1 MKKERI
7 EEFVRLVPTIKA
19 LDNIPKNKRCKDVQ
33 AFVYAYLAV
42 ILKEIGVYTTCHK
55 IARMPDI
62 VNDSIKLIVET
73 LSDNDQ
79 KAYEEVL
86 RLCSMRCAYQKYFIT
101 HPALYIYTLNT
112 NHVSEEYLALFHTDD
127 IITRNEG
134 TKEIVSIERDQ
145 IVYN

>member
-33 AFVYAYLAV
+33 AFVYAYITN
-42 ILKEIGVYTTCHK
+42 ILKDIGVDVTYTEVDS
-55 IARMPDI
+55 MSDI

-79 KAYEEVL
+79 KAYADVL
-86 RLCSMRCAYQKYFIT
+86 RLCSMRCAYQKYFIG
-101 HPALYIYTLNT
+101 HPTLYIYTLNT
-112 NHVSEEYLALFHTDD
+112 NHVSEEYLTLFHTDD
-127 IITRNEG
+127 IITRNED

>member
-42 ILKEIGVYTTCHK
+42 ILKEIGVDTTCHK
-55 IARMPDI
+55 IARMSDI
-62 VNDSIKLIVET
+62 INDSIRLIVDT
-73 LSDNDQ
+73 LSDNDK
-79 KAYEEVL
+79 KAYAEIL

-112 NHVSEEYLALFHTDD
+112 NHVSDEYLTLFHTDD
-127 IITRNEG
+127 IITHNDA